1 MNATRLAY
9 EDDELGVVYRVMA
22 AVVLIDAISYLFHS
36 YFVTASNGLVES
48 ESVWKKQ
55 TKKNIKNKI
64 KKRNQ
69 KQKNSGRLDG
79 NSYFKTSF

>member
-36 YFVTASNGLVES
+36 FFLPQAT
-48 ESVWKKQ
+48 VWLKMRVFER
-55 TKKNIKNKI
+55 NK
-64 KKRNQ
+64 
-69 KQKNSGRLDG
+69 
-79 NSYFKTSF
+79 

>member
-36 YFVTASNGLVES
+36 FFFPASNGLVES
-48 ESVWKKQ
+48 ESV
-55 TKKNIKNKI
+55 
-64 KKRNQ
+64 
-69 KQKNSGRLDG
+69 
-79 NSYFKTSF
+79 

>member
-1 MNATRLAY
+1 MNEYVMNATRLAY

-36 YFVTASNGLVES
+36 FFFPASNGLVES

-69 KQKNSGRLDG
+69 KQKNFG
-79 NSYFKTSF
+79 KTGW

>member
-36 YFVTASNGLVES
+36 FYFPQAM
-48 ESVWKKQ
+48 VWLKVRVFERNKLKKKY
-55 TKKNIKNKI
+55 KK
-64 KKRNQ
+64 
-69 KQKNSGRLDG
+69 
-79 NSYFKTSF
+79 

>member
-36 YFVTASNGLVES
+36 FFSRKEWFG
-48 ESVWKKQ
+48 
-55 TKKNIKNKI
+55 
-64 KKRNQ
+64 
-69 KQKNSGRLDG
+69 
-79 NSYFKTSF
+79 

>member
-36 YFVTASNGLVES
+36 FFSASNGLVES

-69 KQKNSGRLDG
+69 KQKDSGRLDG
-79 NSYFKTSF
+79 NSNFKTIF

>member
-36 YFVTASNGLVES
+36 FFPASNGLVES
-48 ESVWKKQ
+48 ECLKE
-55 TKKNIKNKI
+55 TN
-64 KKRNQ
+64 
-69 KQKNSGRLDG
+69 
-79 NSYFKTSF
+79 

>member
-36 YFVTASNGLVES
+36 FFSPQAM
-48 ESVWKKQ
+48 VWLKVRVFERNKL
-55 TKKNIKNKI
+55 KKNIKNKI

-69 KQKNSGRLDG
+69 KQKNSGRLYG